1 MIFQA
6 HENKTQQQQQQQKQ
20 NKARYKEQNVQYFK
34 HYKVQ
39 FESREYRRR
48 MGNMTVQKY
57 VRTKRKKKSRH
68 PQNRTM
74 DDVKRIMHIYSS
86 KGDNQQ

>member
-1 MIFQA
+1 MTKYTDFLWYF
-6 HENKTQQQQQQQKQ
+6 KRTKKKPQQQQQKQ

-57 VRTKRKKKSRH
+57 VRTKREKKK
-68 PQNRTM
+68 
-74 DDVKRIMHIYSS
+74 K
-86 KGDNQQ
+86 